1 MTRLQPAA
9 SDAQLDALSQKRKG
23 MLWFLLANIALVVAA
38 ILLFGKWD
46 QFVAALSQ
54 ASFAEIVV
62 VLSLALVNYAIRSV
76 RFWHLNRS
84 IGVLISLKDATLFYV
99 AGFSFSVTPGKIGE
113 LVRVWLIRQ
122 KYGYPIRHLAP
133 PIIVDRIWDLIGT
146 LVLCVMT
153 VAIFANHLQYLL
165 LAAAVIGFG
174 VFVLLNQRLSF
185 WFVSIGAR
193 MLPKRLK
200 LFAAI
205 RRMLRLSA
213 RLLAPGPSAINL
225 ALTLLAWLAESYAF
239 YYCVLALG
247 GSISFAQGIFIFLFA
262 NLLGALTFLPGG
274 IGGTELIMVTL
285 LVALNVPVETAVAVT
300 LLIRGSTLW
309 FGVLLGLVVSMALS
323 GTASRPAAGT
333 TTGSTTP

>member
-1 MTRLQPAA
+1 MAMPQPVSSAN
-9 SDAQLDALSQKRKG
+9 QMEALSQKRRG
-23 MLWFLLANIALVVAA
+23 MVWFLLANLALVVAA
-38 ILLFGKWD
+38 VLLFGKWD
-46 QFVAALSQ
+46 QFVAALKQ
-54 ASFAEIVV
+54 ASLREILV
-62 VLSLALVNYAIRSV
+62 VLCLALVNYAIRSV
-76 RFWHLNRS
+76 RFWHLNKS
-84 IGVLISLKDATLFYV
+84 IDIHISLKDAALFYV

-122 KYGYPIRHLAP
+122 KYGYPVRHLAP

-153 VAIFANHLQYLL
+153 VAIFANHLHYLL
-165 LAAAVIGFG
+165 LAGAVIGFG

-193 MLPKRLK
+193 LLPSKLK

-205 RRMLRLSA
+205 RRMLRHSA
-213 RLLAPGPSAINL
+213 RLLAPGPSVINL
-225 ALTLLAWLAESYAF
+225 VLTLLAWLAESYAF

-247 GSISFAQGIFIFLFA
+247 GDITFAQGVFIFLFA

-285 LVALNVPVETAVAVT
+285 LVTLNVPVETAVAVT

-323 GTASRPAAGT
+323 RGSMKPSGTDTRSAA
-333 TTGSTTP
+333 P